1 MLKPASA
8 LTLIMGIL
16 CTTPSV
22 YVFVTI
28 VARWERK
35 SHVVGFGVRVLGLGF
50 RVLGVGGGGGPRN
63 AQLAA

>member
-1 MLKPASA
+1 
-8 LTLIMGIL
+8 MGIL

-28 VARWERK
+28 LVARWERK
-35 SHVVGFGVRVLGLGF
+35 SHVVGFGVRVLG
-50 RVLGVGGGGGPRN
+50 VWGVGRGLGCRLRFGGGPRN